1 MGPKGRSYERCSSPG
16 VQRSTPTRGCWKTG
30 FLGHWNGKDME
41 TSVPVSLAAA
51 SVGSIFK
58 IRSRPS
64 GELDALILRWGFI
77 MNEVETKTES
87 KINGDDTQG
96 RNLAETSEAGLSHL
110 LGAPDLSLRLFR
122 DEAEM
127 RAINSALNRTGWNR
141 KRAAQ
146 LLSISYRG
154 LLYKIRRHKLSPP
167 AEQS

>member
-1 MGPKGRSYERCSSPG
+1 
-16 VQRSTPTRGCWKTG
+16 
-30 FLGHWNGKDME
+30 
-41 TSVPVSLAAA
+41 
-51 SVGSIFK
+51 
-58 IRSRPS
+58 
-64 GELDALILRWGFI
+64 
-77 MNEVETKTES
+77 MNEVETKTDS
-87 KINGDDTQG
+87 KTNGNETQV
-96 RNLAETSEAGLSHL
+96 RNLAEGSEAGLDQV
-110 LGAPDLSLRLFR
+110 LGSADLSLRLFR